1 MKLFS
6 KKEKKAPAVKQA
18 TVEVDAEY
26 YTHLLCK
33 EYLIEAIAKVVAD
46 GDNEHGKVEKIAA
59 ILQIQLPPKNRPIGI
74 AVPMSQ
80 KQRT

>member
-6 KKEKKAPAVKQA
+6 KEEKETQAVKQA

-33 EYLIEAIAKVVAD
+33 EYLIEAIAKVVVD
-46 GDNEHGKVEKIAA
+46 GNNEYGKVDKIAA
-59 ILQIQLPPKNRPIGI
+59 ILQIQLPPK
-74 AVPMSQ
+74 
-80 KQRT
+80 K

>member
-6 KKEKKAPAVKQA
+6 KEEKEIQAVKNA

-46 GDNEHGKVEKIAA
+46 GNNEYGKVDKIAA
-59 ILQIQLPPKNRPIGI
+59 ILQIQLPPK
-74 AVPMSQ
+74 
-80 KQRT
+80 K

>member
-6 KKEKKAPAVKQA
+6 KEEKETQAVKQA

-46 GDNEHGKVEKIAA
+46 ENNEYGKVDKIAA
-59 ILQIQLPPKNRPIGI
+59 ILQIQLPPK
-74 AVPMSQ
+74 
-80 KQRT
+80 K

>member
-6 KKEKKAPAVKQA
+6 KEEKETQAVKQA

-46 GDNEHGKVEKIAA
+46 GNNEYGKVDKIAA
-59 ILQIQLPPKNRPIGI
+59 ILQIQLPPK
-74 AVPMSQ
+74 
-80 KQRT
+80 K

>member
-6 KKEKKAPAVKQA
+6 KKEKKAPEVKQA
-18 TVEVDAEY
+18 TVELDAEY

-59 ILQIQLPPKNRPIGI
+59 ILQIQLPPK
-74 AVPMSQ
+74 
-80 KQRT
+80 K

>member
-33 EYLIEAIAKVVAD
+33 EYLIEAIAKVELEYFVC
-46 GDNEHGKVEKIAA
+46 GGCCMHSSSCGSCEVC
-59 ILQIQLPPKNRPIGI
+59 
-74 AVPMSQ
+74 
-80 KQRT
+80 

>member
-6 KKEKKAPAVKQA
+6 KGEKEAPAVKQA

-59 ILQIQLPPKNRPIGI
+59 ILQTQLPPK
-74 AVPMSQ
+74 
-80 KQRT
+80 K

>member
-33 EYLIEAIAKVVAD
+33 EYLIEGMDGKGLQAD
-46 GDNEHGKVEKIAA
+46 SVWNETMWK
-59 ILQIQLPPKNRPIGI
+59 R
-74 AVPMSQ
+74 S
-80 KQRT
+80 